1 MMETMRA
8 PLRIVSAVACS
19 LVLAVPVLAAC
30 SGGSLAGSSSGSST
44 VPASGV
50 ESLGVEIVATHP
62 FDDTSFVEGLEFE
75 PDGQHLL
82 VSTGWEGEGRI
93 YRSTIDGVESDSQSI
108 DPAFFGEGI
117 TRTGDHVWQLTWKD
131 GVAMKRDA
139 ATLEEIG
146 RVNYQGQGWG
156 MCHFDDRMVMSDGTN
171 QLRVLDP
178 DSFQE
183 RSRIDVTKAGAP
195 VSQINEL
202 ECVPAAES
210 SSGKDEIYANVFTTT
225 SILRIDA
232 ASGAVT
238 GVIDASNVPNNA
250 AVDPENVLNGIAHI
264 PGTDRFFITGKR
276 WPDLYEVRFV
286 PAG

>member
-1 MMETMRA
+1 MMESMRA
-8 PLRIVSAVACS
+8 PLSIVSAVATS
-19 LVLAVPVLAAC
+19 LFLAVPVLAAC

-50 ESLGVEIVATHP
+50 ESLGAEIVATHP
-62 FDDTSFVEGLEFE
+62 FDDTSFVEGLEVE

-93 YRSTIDGVESDSQSI
+93 YRSTIDGVESDSQAI
-108 DPAFFGEGI
+108 DPTFFGEGI
-117 TRTGDHVWQLTWKD
+117 TRTSDHVWQVTWKD

-195 VSQINEL
+195 ISQINEL
-202 ECVPAAES
+202 DCVPAAES

-232 ASGAVT
+232 ATGTVT
-238 GVIDASNVPNNA
+238 GVIDASTVPNNA